1 MRVAL
6 PHDPAKIDWSVI
18 TPRDQQRQHRTQQI
32 FQAGQAKTAADYYH
46 GAMIFQHGK
55 TVDDFATAHR
65 LALRAAELDP
75 SNSEAKWLAAAT
87 LERELMTRGKPQRY
101 ATQFK
106 RVDGRG
112 VLYNVDE
119 SVSDEERARWGVPSL
134 AEAKQAVERLNAGS
148 H

>member
-1 MRVAL
+1 
-6 PHDPAKIDWSVI
+6 VI

-87 LERELMTRGKPQRY
+87 LERELMTRGKPQRRELMTRGKPQRY

-134 AEAKQAVERLNAGS
+134 AEAKQAAERLNAGS